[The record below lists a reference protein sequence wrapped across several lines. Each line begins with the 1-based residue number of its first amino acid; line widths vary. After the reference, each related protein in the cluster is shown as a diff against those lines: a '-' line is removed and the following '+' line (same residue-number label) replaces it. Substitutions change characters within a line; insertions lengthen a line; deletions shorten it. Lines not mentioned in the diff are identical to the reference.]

1 VDVSADSP
9 TADLLPRSADG
20 GRRQSRRLIAHPA
33 DGFAYLSILPNG
45 ELPRS
50 AADFPSVCTGSA
62 QFSHRNKLTLNSL
75 AVSSSLASAYVCV
88 SFRPQLAPAS
98 AGAFCYQRLRGAAAG
113 SGGLLPFLL
122 PNCLKRRDTR
132 RHKRKSRPA
141 NFSTRRDCFALDGIS
156 RYGHKPCKRSP
167 PVSRFGTRRYA
178 VTFCRRRRAANA
190 IM

>member
-1 VDVSADSP
+1 MVVPDTAVWPRRWPNTAIKVRTIRFCRTVDVSADSP

-75 AVSSSLASAYVCV
+75 AVSSSLASVYMCV

-113 SGGLLPFLL
+113 S
-122 PNCLKRRDTR
+122 
-132 RHKRKSRPA
+132 
-141 NFSTRRDCFALDGIS
+141 DG
-156 RYGHKPCKRSP
+156 
-167 PVSRFGTRRYA
+167 
-178 VTFCRRRRAANA
+178 RRALFVLTEKGAA
-190 IM
+190 DTHVDIEKLARECI